1 MDKRFYTQKK
11 AGGLS
16 PCILGNN
23 SSGQRAWEGSVLP
36 NCVGYAWG
44 RFHEVCGL
52 MDFPFW
58 RRGDARQ
65 IGTEC
70 VVQGIPIGWQPVP
83 HGLMIWDDRDAG
95 HVAFVEEVRPDG
107 TVVTSESGWLF
118 TGEPVRHY
126 VRSGQDWRTGCD
138 WMTDKYKYI
147 GCIHHPCFPDI
158 RPQAFKDMQT
168 GEVKSCL
175 GFYADGRN
183 YFQLAQLGD
192 LGYIRV
198 GYNVIDKLP
207 EIGVK
212 LR

>member
-1 MDKRFYTQKK
+1 
-11 AGGLS
+11 
-16 PCILGNN
+16 
-23 SSGQRAWEGSVLP
+23 
-36 NCVGYAWG
+36 
-44 RFHEVCGL
+44 
-52 MDFPFW
+52 
-58 RRGDARQ
+58 
-65 IGTEC
+65 
-70 VVQGIPIGWQPVP
+70 
-83 HGLMIWDDRDAG
+83 
-95 HVAFVEEVRPDG
+95 
-107 TVVTSESGWLF
+107 
-118 TGEPVRHY
+118 
-126 VRSGQDWRTGCD
+126 
-138 WMTDKYKYI
+138 MTDKYKYI